1 MSKQEEPLN
10 EVSLN
15 TPAGKLHNLP
25 FRSSKKQQMISCSKK
40 NIFRP
45 ESKTNI
51 IASTQQDHHFEHVS
65 AYLKE
70 KKLSKERIE
79 LIHQSLRILYE
90 DLINVHMVSHVRL
103 LVKQHL
109 MFIVNIL
116 NENEPTYAEKEIL
129 HLYNQ
134 TNFQNINDLHGILLA
149 DYTSCNSS
157 YLSTLKILAMQVI
170 LKTKTAKKYQASII
184 RLFSIDQRYIL
195 KDPKLKIHTIIKFIL
210 NFFSALPSFKLLF
223 GLKFLQY
230 IKQFNLRFEHYI
242 TNMDY
247 SAFERQLVHY
257 ASENFSVCACHVSS
271 FYLQYSK
278 YNQTPEKI
286 MLADL
291 VLQGEIMSKGPANAN
306 LDLIALA
313 DEANLIIINSTLL
326 TEEISSLLD
335 ATSKFLQCKVL
346 SLPKV
351 LRILEYVWDII
362 RHDGQSNKKEKV
374 RLLDET
380 LIFVNSSIRKLG
392 RDNKDF
398 LNLLQALSEYCIDSE
413 ELKRLTNIINVLFN
427 SFVVTKHFAYL
438 LLAAKLETSRYL
450 FDKDSKNV
458 RPVLER
464 FEKFISSTSDL
475 QEKSEIFSHIFNIH
489 FTFCDESFPDLQ
501 QFCQKVFLRCFHRL
515 KLKQFIKFEHCSEV
529 MLALLYGNT
538 SLHQVPL
545 DSWSPI
551 TRMLYSSL
559 SGEFH
564 LGAIDINP
572 QPNKWHMLY
581 KYEVL
586 IKTAYCFNVEMSK
599 HATLNLASITRS
611 YIGKWIKS
619 TFLLK
624 DRISAFE
631 TEFIKML
638 LQYLE
643 FNNFDKLVIEL
654 VKSIQ
659 SKGEYYKS
667 ILLDSEGYLLNALI
681 SLQMMD
687 QVAAEKEHLLSLS
700 CDLTTTKLEPLLHFL
715 ESKLQLYTWENDYSN
730 FEDLF
735 VQYMPTIRKE
745 IYDIDNNTR
754 MPASHY
760 IKVLLFN
767 VNLLISASKLH
778 LSNNN
783 MIGAVTECKKALKL
797 TVSLLKKLQKLSQG
811 SRLKLISSL
820 ADAYMCLIK
829 VYVHVGVARDSE
841 FYVKELSNII
851 CELGEPN
858 VVFKCLHFL
867 FEYYQLT
874 GQVHFAATALKK
886 SNKTFDYIDGESNIL
901 GLTTFFFDNNEY
913 DKLLESIKLFFD
925 DEVTETF
932 LPNYWRLEM
941 GQAIDCFHCP
951 SRYKAINDINKMN
964 ILYQSVLK
972 QLEADPFFKNM
983 FESLVVIPSCH
994 QPISITTYSNV
1005 LYTPRKNKLAAIIS
1019 ASPRSSN
1026 MTPRGKNIKQKFDRA
1041 AVISNLEI
1049 LKRSIEDLR
1058 IGSLKNEELSKIAS
1072 YFSLALSLLS
1082 NLGPTT
1088 SLDADLL
1095 NEFALSELP
1104 RSMPLYYDKVLNTI
1118 GNEIFDNFS
1127 LLPLSGF
1134 IEPVLLEKNKLLH
1147 AQKNIGASNTA
1158 FNVISIDICPV
1169 TGNLLLSKT
1178 ESIGNRKTHLRM
1190 PLNRAYT
1197 RDLDCSIL
1205 TFDDARKELTAIIEE
1220 SNASTAIE
1228 VTSSINTSEDR
1239 RKWWNTRYGLDRR
1252 MHELLSNIESCW
1264 FNSLKGFFS
1273 PEIIDI
1279 NLLKEFKEGFNQILH
1294 ENLPSRRQCGNPSMF
1309 MQIEDWIVEL
1319 VMKLNPQDAEF
1330 VTMMEDLIYFILD
1343 ILLFH
1348 GEENA
1353 YDEINIS
1360 MIHVQLEELIRK
1372 FRSRLL
1378 GMKQLSHTFLVVSS
1392 PCHMFP
1398 WECLSFL
1405 SSISVTR
1412 IPSYKCLDKL
1422 LKKFNDEVFPEVALE
1437 NNISMILNPHGDLN
1451 RTEARF
1457 SKIFRD
1463 IASERPESNLIINEK
1478 PDEKTFL
1485 KMLTSSSIFV
1495 YLGHGGGEQYARVK
1509 EIKKFDYIAPSFLL
1523 GCSSASMGAF
1533 GKLEPTGMVYSY
1545 LLGGCPLVL
1554 GNLWD
1559 VTDKDIDKFSKGV
1572 FEKIGFIKNDSEI
1585 SDINE
1590 KTSNTTISMA
1600 VSGSREIC
1608 HLKYLNGAAP
1618 VVYGLPMRFR

>member
-15 TPAGKLHNLP
+15 TPAGKFTDLP
-25 FRSSKKQQMISCSKK
+25 FGSSKKQQMMNCNKK
-40 NIFRP
+40 SSFR
-45 ESKTNI
+45 SG
-51 IASTQQDHHFEHVS
+51 STIHTMANMQLDHQFEHIS
-65 AYLKE
+65 TYLKE
-70 KKLSKERIE
+70 QKPSKERIE
-79 LIHQSLRILYE
+79 LIHQSLKELYE
-90 DLINVHMVSHVRL
+90 SLINVHMMSQVRL
-103 LVKQHL
+103 LAKQHL
-109 MFIVNIL
+109 VFIVNIL
-116 NENEPTYAEKEIL
+116 NENEFTYAEGEIL

-149 DYTSCNSS
+149 DYTNCNSN

-170 LKTKTAKKYQASII
+170 LKTKTAKKYQDSII

-223 GLKFLQY
+223 GFKFLQY

-247 SAFERQLVHY
+247 PAFERQLFYY
-257 ASENFSVCACHVSS
+257 ASDNFNVCACHVNS
-271 FYLQYSK
+271 FYMQYSK

-286 MLADL
+286 MLADI
-291 VLQGEIMSKGPANAN
+291 VQHGKMMSQKPTNEN

-313 DEANLIIINSTLL
+313 NEANFSIINSTLV
-326 TEEISSLLD
+326 TGEIGSLLD
-335 ATSKFLQCKVL
+335 ATSKFLQYKAL
-346 SLPKV
+346 SLPKIIQV
-351 LRILEYVWDII
+351 LEHVWDII
-362 RHDGQSNKKEKV
+362 RNDGQSNKKEKV
-374 RLLDET
+374 MLLDET
-380 LIFVNSSIRKLG
+380 LIFVNSSIKATG
-392 RDNKDF
+392 RDNKVF
-398 LNLLQALSEYCIDSE
+398 FNLLRALSEYCMDSQ

-427 SFVVTKHFAYL
+427 SYVVTKHFDYL
-438 LLAAKLETSRYL
+438 KLAANLETSRYI
-450 FDKDSKNV
+450 FDKDSKNIRSV
-458 RPVLER
+458 IER

-475 QEKSEIFSHIFNIH
+475 KQNSEIFSHIFNIH
-489 FTFCDESFPDLQ
+489 ITFCEESFADLQ
-501 QFCQKVFLRCFHRL
+501 QFCQNVFLRCFHRL
-515 KLKQFIKFEHCSEV
+515 KLKQFFKFECCSEV

-538 SLHQVPL
+538 SLQVPL
-545 DSWSPI
+545 DSWFPI

-564 LGAIDINP
+564 LSAIDINP

-611 YIGKWIKS
+611 YIGKWVKS
-619 TFLLK
+619 TSSMK
-624 DRISAFE
+624 DRMSVFE
-631 TEFIKML
+631 AEFIKML

-643 FNNFDKLVIEL
+643 FNNFDKLVMEL

-659 SKGEYYKS
+659 SNGGYYKS
-667 ILLDSEGYLLNALI
+667 ISLDIEGYLLNACI

-687 QVAAEKEHLLSLS
+687 RVAAQKNHLLNLS
-700 CDLTTTKLEPLLHFL
+700 CNLTTTKLERLLHIL
-715 ESKLQLYTWENDYSN
+715 EIRMQLYTWENDVCN
-730 FEDLF
+730 FENF
-735 VQYMPTIRKE
+735 FMQYMPTIRNE

-754 MPASHY
+754 MSASHY

-783 MIGAVTECKKALKL
+783 MIGAVTECKKGLKL
-797 TVSLLKKLQKLSQG
+797 TVSLLKKLEKLSQG
-811 SRLKLISSL
+811 SRLKLICSL
-820 ADAYMCLIK
+820 ADAYICLIK
-829 VYVHVGVARDSE
+829 VYIHVGVSRDCE
-841 FYVKELSNII
+841 FYVKELSNTI

-867 FEYYQLT
+867 YEYYKLT
-874 GQVHFAATALKK
+874 GQVHYAATALKK

-901 GLTTFFFDNNEY
+901 GLTTFFFANNEY
-913 DKLLESIKLFFD
+913 DKLLESIKLFFE
-925 DEVTETF
+925 DEVIDTF
-932 LPNYWRLEM
+932 LPDYWRLEM
-941 GQAIDCFHCP
+941 GQAIDCVRCP
-951 SRYKAINDINKMN
+951 LRYKATNDINRMN
-964 ILYQSVLK
+964 MLYQNVLK

-983 FESLVVIPSCH
+983 FESLVVIPSCY
-994 QPISITTYSNV
+994 QPISINNYSSV
-1005 LYTPRKNKLAAIIS
+1005 LHTPRKNKLAPFIS

-1049 LKRSIEDLR
+1049 LKRSIEDLKL
-1058 IGSLKNEELSKIAS
+1058 GSLKNEELSKIAS

-1082 NLGPTT
+1082 NLGSTT
-1088 SLDADLL
+1088 SLGADLL

-1104 RSMPLYYDKVLNTI
+1104 RSMPLYYDKILNTI
-1118 GNEIFDNFS
+1118 GNEIYHNFS
-1127 LLPLSGF
+1127 LLPLTGF
-1134 IEPVLLEKNKLLH
+1134 IEPVLLEKEKLLH

-1197 RDLDCSIL
+1197 RDLDSSIL
-1205 TFDDARKELTAIIEE
+1205 TFDDAKKELTAIIEG

-1228 VTSSINTSEDR
+1228 VTSSISTSDDR
-1239 RKWWNTRYGLDRR
+1239 RKWWNTRYELDRR
-1252 MHELLSNIESCW
+1252 MQELVSNIESCW

-1273 PEIIDI
+1273 PEIIEI

-1319 VMKLNPQDAEF
+1319 VIKLNPQDAEF
-1330 VTMMEDLIYFILD
+1330 VVMVEDLIYFILD

-1372 FRSRLL
+1372 FRPRLL
-1378 GMKQLSHTFLVVSS
+1378 EMKQLSHTFLVVSS
-1392 PCHMFP
+1392 PCHIFP

-1405 SSISVTR
+1405 NSISITR
-1412 IPSYKCLDKL
+1412 IPSYKCLDNL
-1422 LKKFNDEVFPEVALE
+1422 LHKFNNEVFPETALDS
-1437 NNISMILNPHGDLN
+1437 NISMILNPHGDLN
-1451 RTEARF
+1451 RTESRF
-1457 SKIFRD
+1457 SKIFHE
-1463 IASERPESNLIINEK
+1463 IALERPQSNLIINEK

-1509 EIKKFDYIAPSFLL
+1509 EIKKFESIAPSFLL
-1523 GCSSASMGAF
+1523 GCSSASMGTF
-1533 GKLEPTGMVYSY
+1533 GKLEPTGTVYSY

-1559 VTDKDIDKFSKGV
+1559 VTDKDIDKFSKSV

-1585 SDINE
+1585 SDTNE

-1600 VSGSREIC
+1600 VSSSRGIC